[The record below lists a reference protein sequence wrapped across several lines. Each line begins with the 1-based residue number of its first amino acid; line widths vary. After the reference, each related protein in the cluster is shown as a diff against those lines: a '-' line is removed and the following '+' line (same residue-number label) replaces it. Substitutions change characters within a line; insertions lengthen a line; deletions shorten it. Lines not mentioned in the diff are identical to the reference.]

1 MMAYTVTEIDKYLAS
16 KKYPFFKLIT
26 KEWGKDNKEEVNEIK
41 SLWNDAQKA
50 VSTNDKIEKFEKLNL
65 KLRPLFD
72 SWKKQIAEDD
82 EYLAKYKAENFSD
95 PTDQHNYDFGKE
107 FLAYSDMPSAE
118 NEKLQNLN
126 PADAITKNYDNDQM
140 KELAKQYGY
149 NYDDKDERAEFVK
162 KIGELTRAKEVE
174 KITSDP
180 LVNFAFPVTTE
191 AIRQN
196 PDADLNKGAF
206 ATDIAMNLAMTGPG
220 KLAAKPIS
228 NQLAGGLVKAGVR
241 NAVDLGAAPTIK
253 AVGNA
258 LVNDVEPSEALKQGV
273 GEVAT
278 NMAAPFLFGR
288 YQGNLL
294 RRLGGKTK
302 DKGLNAYMNKQAN
315 MTRDI
320 EERIK
325 NGAVWAMPEGAENR
339 ATYWR
344 WKGGK
349 KGHAEQITRPE
360 YIQADDK
367 LSTKDMWNYSEYSPF
382 RRDNPDFELP
392 GMQKASAKHQADP
405 TETYREI
412 DRRSIAGEDLYNGL
426 TPWDL
431 IHESIV
437 PQETFMNYASEKIRN
452 PIGNYVTNMFGRS
465 NAAGHGGSYLIQT
478 PAALFGINPEEVKK
492 VMEPKERIPEDDK
505 KELELYRKQYWLHK
519 NYPKYFARPK
529 LPEKFKNINIE
540 SVFGGDNVQ

>member
-1 MMAYTVTEIDKYLAS
+1 MAYTVTEIDKYLTS

-26 KEWGKDNKEEVNEIK
+26 KEWGKEHKEEVNEIK

-50 VSTNDKIEKFEKLNL
+50 VSTNDKIEKFEKLNS
-65 KLRPLFD
+65 KLNPMFNK
-72 SWKKQIAEDD
+72 WKERISKMDD
-82 EYLAKYKAENFSD
+82 HLAKYKAENFAD
-95 PTDQHNYDFGKE
+95 ENNQHEYDFGKE

-118 NEKLQNLN
+118 NEKLQNLK
-126 PADAITKNYDNDQM
+126 PEEAITENYDNDQM

-180 LVNFAFPVTTE
+180 VVNFAFPVTTE

-220 KLAAKPIS
+220 KFAAKPIS
-228 NQLAGGLVKAGVR
+228 NQLAKGLVKAGVR

-258 LVNDVEPSEALKQGV
+258 LVNDVEPTEAVKQGV

-278 NMAAPFLFGR
+278 NAIAPFLFGR
-288 YQGNLL
+288 YQGNLV

-302 DKGLNAYMNKQAN
+302 DNGLNAYTNKQAN

-344 WKGGK
+344 WKKGK
-349 KGHAEQITRPE
+349 AEQITRPE
-360 YIQADDK
+360 YIKADDK
-367 LSTKDMWNYSEYSPF
+367 LSTKDMFDYSEYQDF
-382 RRDNPDFELP
+382 RRDNPAFVLP
-392 GMQKASAKHQADP
+392 GVKKFSANKQSNPSD
-405 TETYREI
+405 TYREI
-412 DRRSIAGEDLYNGL
+412 DRRSIAGEDLYKGL
-426 TPWDL
+426 TPMDL
-431 IHESIV
+431 LHESII

-452 PIGNYVTNMFGRS
+452 PVGNYVTNMFGRS

-478 PAALFGINPEEVKK
+478 PATLVGINPEEVKQ
-492 VMEPKERIPEDDK
+492 VMEPKERMPEDDK

-519 NYPKYFARPK
+519 NYPKYFSKPK
-529 LPEKFKNINIE
+529 LPEKFKNVNIE

>member
-1 MMAYTVTEIDKYLAS
+1 MAYTVTEIDKYLTS

-26 KEWGKDNKEEVNEIK
+26 KEWGKEHKEEVNEIK

-50 VSTNDKIEKFEKLNL
+50 VSTNDKIEKFEKLNS
-65 KLRPLFD
+65 KLNPMFNK
-72 SWKKQIAEDD
+72 WKERISKMDD
-82 EYLAKYKAENFSD
+82 HLAKYKAENFAD
-95 PTDQHNYDFGKE
+95 ANNQHEYDFGKE

-118 NEKLQNLN
+118 NEKLQNLK
-126 PADAITKNYDNDQM
+126 PEEAITENYDNDQM

-149 NYDDKDERAEFVK
+149 NYDDKDERVEFVK
-162 KIGELTRAKEVE
+162 KIGELTRAREVE

-180 LVNFAFPVTTE
+180 LVNFLSPVTTE

-196 PDADLNKGAF
+196 PDADLNKGAL
-206 ATDIAMNLAMTGPG
+206 ATDFAMNFAMTGPG

-228 NQLAGGLVKAGVR
+228 NQLMGGLVKAGVR

-258 LVNDVEPSEALKQGV
+258 LVNDLEPTEAVKQGV
-273 GEVAT
+273 GETLT
-278 NMAAPFLFGR
+278 NLAAPALFGR
-288 YQGNLL
+288 YEGNFI

-360 YIQADDK
+360 YIKADDK

-382 RRDNPDFELP
+382 RRDDAAFELP
-392 GMQKASAKHQADP
+392 GMQKASFKAQADP
-405 TETYREI
+405 TDTYREI

-465 NAAGHGGSYLIQT
+465 NVAGYGGSRLAQI
-478 PAALFGINPEEVKK
+478 PATLVGINPEEVKK
-492 VMEPKERIPEDDK
+492 VMEPKERMPEDDK

-519 NYPKYFARPK
+519 NYPKYFAKPK
-529 LPEKFKNINIE
+529 LPEKFKNVNIE

>member
-1 MMAYTVTEIDKYLAS
+1 MAYTVTEIDKYLTS

-26 KEWGKDNKEEVNEIK
+26 KEWGKDHKEDVNEIK
-41 SLWNDAQKA
+41 SLWNDAQGA
-50 VSTNDKIEKFEKLNL
+50 VSTNDKIEKFEKLNS
-65 KLRPLFD
+65 KLSPMFNK
-72 SWKKQIAEDD
+72 WKDRISIMDKH
-82 EYLAKYKAENFSD
+82 LAKYNAENFSD
-95 PTDQHNYDFGKE
+95 ANNQHEYDFGKQ

-118 NEKLQNLN
+118 NEKLQNLK
-126 PADAITKNYDNDQM
+126 PEEAITGNYDTAQM
-140 KELAKQYGY
+140 KELASQYGY

-180 LVNFAFPVTTE
+180 FVNFVLPVSTE
-191 AIRQN
+191 YVRQN
-196 PDADLNKGAF
+196 PDADVNAGAL
-206 ATDIAMNLAMTGPG
+206 ATDLAMNVAMFGPG

-228 NQLAGGLVKAGVR
+228 NQLAGGLVKAGIR

-258 LVNDVEPSEALKQGV
+258 LVNDLEPSEALKQGV

-288 YQGNLL
+288 YQGNLV
-294 RRLGGKTK
+294 RRLGGKNK
-302 DKGLNAYMNKQAN
+302 DMGLNAYMNKQAN

-325 NGAVWAMPEGAENR
+325 NGAVWAMPEGATNK
-339 ATYWR
+339 ASYWR
-344 WKGGK
+344 WKNGQ
-349 KGHAEQITRPE
+349 AEQITRPE
-360 YIQADDK
+360 YIKAKDK
-367 LSTKDMWNYSEYSPF
+367 LSTKDMFDYSEYQDF
-382 RRDNPDFELP
+382 RRDKPAFELP
-392 GMQKASAKHQADP
+392 GVKKFSSQKQADP
-405 TETYREI
+405 MDTYREI
-412 DRRSIAGEDLYNGL
+412 DKRSIAGEDLYNGL

-431 IHESIV
+431 IHEGIV

-478 PAALFGINPEEVKK
+478 PASLLGINPSEVKA
-492 VMEPKERIPEDDK
+492 VMEPKERMPEDDK

-519 NYPKYFARPK
+519 NYPKYFTKPK
-529 LPEKFKNINIE
+529 LPEKFKDVNIE
-540 SVFGGDNVQ
+540 TIFGGE